1 MTAEKISKV
10 YKPYKHRYFI
20 GFIFVI
26 FVLFFYTYLTVEQ
39 PIWLD
44 YVLGVLLL
52 INIVFAVE
60 TSTNSGLILS
70 IVILFVYGGIM
81 FYQSITG
88 NSIQLDLHYIWLAA
102 FPLSVLFGGLVGE
115 NIRSMEKDLF
125 ESNKTCTLYQSI
137 DQETGFGN
145 LSQFLRQ
152 TEIEMA
158 EAKRYEY
165 PLTLGVIEILYFDE
179 LKSIYKNNLDE
190 IFRILAE
197 ALTTTMRIEDTKYR
211 IDSKTFAIL
220 LPHTDLDGATILKHR
235 IKEDLLRIT
244 FKENHQ
250 YTNFKFEIHVGLRV
264 YEKSIDN
271 PLDFKNLAEKELE
284 YDV

>member
-1 MTAEKISKV
+1 MIAEKISKV

-20 GFIFVI
+20 GFIIVI

-44 YVLGVLLL
+44 YVLGLLLL

-81 FYQSITG
+81 FYQSVTG
-88 NSIQLDLHYIWLAA
+88 SSIQLELHYIWLAA

-115 NIRSMEKDLF
+115 NIRTMEKDLF

-152 TEIEMA
+152 TEVEMA

-165 PLTLGVIEILYFDE
+165 PLTLGIIEILYFDE

-244 FKENHQ
+244 FKENNQ

-264 YEKSIDN
+264 YEESIDN